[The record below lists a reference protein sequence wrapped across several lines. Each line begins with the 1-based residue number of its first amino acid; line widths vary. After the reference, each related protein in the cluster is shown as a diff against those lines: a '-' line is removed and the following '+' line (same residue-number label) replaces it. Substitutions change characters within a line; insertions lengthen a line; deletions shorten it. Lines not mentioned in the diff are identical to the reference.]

1 MANRGGLTIRDHI
14 PIVIDNFNGLWVRG
28 GEDSVPIDHFSD
40 CENISYSQTGFRTRD
55 GLDTYRAVGNVIR
68 LYNYTMNEGQSL
80 IILVEGGAI
89 YHSINE
95 MTLYGPILTIPAMD
109 DFNFQSVSGRA
120 YITPITRTITSQGQ
134 TREVGMENEFIY
146 VYKGDGTSARKAA
159 GDPPTNSDDTPLVA
173 YNSTIDGVID
183 QGIHIIGVTFGDG
196 MGGESTSIGTSVK
209 PLIYALGAKQA
220 YVQNLPI
227 GTIGTVSR
235 KIWMSRAI
243 DPEQFLQADIDSN
256 TGIYTMYLAKEIND
270 NTTLSTIIDI
280 SDLNLTT
287 PFVAGS
293 LPNPTSGG
301 ITAENTDVE
310 GFCDIGL
317 HVVGVVYETDTGYLT
332 APGPETLAVQTFVNG
347 NRKVKIDNIPV
358 SPDSFVVKRHLVACR
373 AIADYNGDDLGYQLF
388 FIPDGTIED
397 NTTTFLE
404 VSFYDADLLD
414 DASYLLD
421 NFAEIPAC
429 AMMSQYHHRLV
440 IGTTFD
446 DISIAYF
453 SAPGEPEAIDQ
464 VDGVV
469 TIPLDGNPITAGQEF
484 RDVFYVFKQ
493 TRTYALNDNGDFPSS
508 WVPIVIDEGI
518 GASIHGISTVLDSG
532 GVNID
537 FLLIV
542 DYSGVL
548 IFNGFYQ
555 RPELSWKIRD
565 YWLSLDRAFFG
576 LIQIMNDSLN
586 QYIYIT
592 LPNKRILFGDYST
605 AMTPK
610 DIKWAKWRFAVETTS
625 IALINTDTL
634 IIGSQQEASA

>member
-1 MANRGGLTIRDHI
+1 MKVRDHE
-14 PIVIDNFNGLWVRG
+14 PIVIEDFNGLWIRG
-28 GEDSVPIDHFSD
+28 GEDSVPLDHFSD
-40 CENISYSQTGFRTRD
+40 CENISYSQSGFRTRD
-55 GLDTYRAVGNVIR
+55 GLDTYRAVGNVLR

-80 IILVEGGAI
+80 IILVVGGSI
-89 YHSINE
+89 YHSIDE
-95 MTLYGPILTIPAMD
+95 TTLYGPILTIPAMD
-109 DFNFQSVSGRA
+109 DFNFNSFAGRA

-134 TREVGMENEFIY
+134 TREVGMENEFVY
-146 VYKGDGTSARKAA
+146 VYKGDGTTARKAA
-159 GDPPTNSDDTPLVA
+159 GNPPTNDDDTPLIA
-173 YNSTIDGVID
+173 YNSTIDGVIN
-183 QGIHIIGVTFGDG
+183 QGIHIVGVTYSDG
-196 MGGESTSIGTSVK
+196 MGGDSTSIGTSIR
-209 PLIYALGAKQA
+209 PLIYAPGAKQA

-227 GTIGTVSR
+227 GGAGISER
-235 KIWMSRAI
+235 KIWMSRSI
-243 DPEQFLQADIDSN
+243 DPEVYNQAAADAL
-256 TGIYTMYLAKEIND
+256 TGIYTMYFVKTVND

-280 SDLNLTT
+280 ADLNLTT
-287 PFVAGS
+287 AFAVGMLA
-293 LPNPTSGG
+293 NPTSGG
-301 ITAENTDVE
+301 ITAENTDND

-332 APGPETLAVQTFVNG
+332 APGPETFAVQTFVNG
-347 NRKVKIDNIPV
+347 QRSILVESIPV
-358 SPDSFVVKRHLVACR
+358 SPDSFVVKRHLVATR
-373 AIADYNGDDLGYQLF
+373 AIADYNGDDHGFQLF
-388 FIPDGTIED
+388 FIPDGTID
-397 NTTTFLE
+397 NNIDTSLE
-404 VSFYDADLLD
+404 VSFYDTDLLE
-414 DASYLLD
+414 DASYLID

-429 AMMSQYHHRLV
+429 AMMAQYHKRLV
-440 IGTTFD
+440 IGTTFT
-446 DISIAYF
+446 DISLIYF
-453 SAPGEPEAIDQ
+453 SAPGEPEAFDQ
-464 VDGVV
+464 VDGLVI
-469 TIPLDGNPITAGQEF
+469 IPLDGNPVTAGQEF
-484 RDVFYVFKQ
+484 RDVFYAFKQ

-508 WVPIVIDEGI
+508 WIPIVIDEGI

-565 YWLSLDRAFFG
+565 YWLDLDRAFFG

-592 LPNKRILFGDYST
+592 LPNKRILFADYST

-634 IIGSQQEASA
+634 IIGSEQGVVE